1 VNFNFI
7 TTRLAVGSA
16 ITGQADVQAL
26 LAAGVT
32 HIIDCCVEEDDSSY
46 LAGAGCSYLWNPT
59 SDDGQTKQ
67 PAWFQRSIEFYCH
80 CSAGINRGPS
90 TAYSILRSLG
100 FGRDEMLTLIRL
112 KRPATIVGIR
122 YAADADAA
130 IKALGYE

>member
-1 VNFNFI
+1 MNFNFV

-16 ITGQADVQAL
+16 ITWQADVQAL

-32 HIIDCCVEEDDSSY
+32 HIIDCCIEEDDSSY

-59 SDDGQTKQ
+59 ADDGQTK
-67 PAWFQRSIEFYCH
+67 PPSWFQSSIEFALPAFCHSKAKVYCH

-100 FGRDEMLTLIRL
+100 
-112 KRPATIVGIR
+112 
-122 YAADADAA
+122 
-130 IKALGYE
+130 YE